1 MSLFLNFPGLNHVTT
16 YQIRRQVGREEER
29 EGERNITKKG
39 KKKRRK
45 EREKRDFVAFKIRGR
60 SLKTYFT
67 RQNPEAR

>member
-1 MSLFLNFPGLNHVTT
+1 MSLFLNFPGLNHITT

-45 EREKRDFVAFKIRGR
+45 EREKKRFCSIQNSGQKFENILYK
-60 SLKTYFT
+60 
-67 RQNPEAR
+67 NPEAR